1 MKSKNQQQE
10 EDSGARAQAAPTAPK
25 AAAEWVHIEEL
36 KAWDRNPKRRTDADI
51 REAMGSLRRFG
62 FCAPMV
68 AWGSRR
74 MLVAGHARRAALQ
87 RALKEDPML
96 DGRGG
101 ANPELADKNRKL
113 RESLTGPSPHHAP
126 VRLREFSSVA
136 EAEAYALRDNNDFG
150 ENDDEALGAI
160 LRDLS
165 AGGTDVDGL
174 GFDGEELSK
183 LFGDEA
189 EEGAG
194 AGASDDSGKLKDAWL
209 VIVECTDENH
219 QLETI
224 DALQREGYAVRA
236 LV

>member
-25 AAAEWVHIEEL
+25 AAAEWVHIDEL

-174 GFDGEELSK
+174 GFDQDELSK
-183 LFGDEA
+183 LFGDDEP
-189 EEGAG
+189 EENKLAG
-194 AGASDDSGKLKDAWL
+194 DDSAKLKDAWL